1 MLKLRTF
8 ICLKICSGH
17 LTKTTKV
24 TLPGSA
30 VKRVF
35 LQIQVFQRLSGQ
47 TALKVLFVITP
58 SVKCNSDIH
67 QWGGG
72 QCSPKNCEALI

>member
-67 QWGGG
+67 QWGG
-72 QCSPKNCEALI
+72 SVHRKTVKR